1 MNGLFNPK
9 LANKLEQKMQPKLL
23 EEGKCE
29 KCGRDY
35 EEYQFKNGYT
45 YRLGCDCDMI
55 EHGKE
60 LTRNFKQRQKQ
71 KEINRILSFS
81 SENEETKNATFETY
95 IPENQNQEKAKVICE
110 RYANSF
116 DKENK
121 QSLLLQGSF
130 GLGKSHLAMSILKEV
145 KAKNYSV
152 LFINLTELISKFR
165 STFDKDSEY
174 SETDLERAIG
184 QVDLMVFD
192 DYGMNVTD
200 YGMSKLFQIAESRV
214 GKHNI
219 ITTNL
224 SVKELTKTKD
234 QQRLFSR
241 LMSNTTGITLEGDDY
256 RMKGFRILK

>member
-1 MNGLFNPK
+1 MNDLFNPK
-9 LANKLEQKMQPKLL
+9 LANKLEHKTQPKLIK
-23 EEGKCE
+23 EARCE

-35 EEYQFKNGYT
+35 EEYQFKSGYSFK
-45 YRLGCDCDMI
+45 LGCDCEMI

-60 LTRNFKQRQKQ
+60 MSRNFKYQQKQ
-71 KEINRILSFS
+71 KEVNRILKFS
-81 SENEETKNATFETY
+81 SENEETKSATFEGFV
-95 IPENQNQEKAKVICE
+95 PENESQEKAKALCK
-110 RYANSF
+110 RYAESF
-116 DKENK
+116 TLENK

-145 KAKNYSV
+145 KDKNYSV
-152 LFINLTELISKFR
+152 LFINLSELISKFR
-165 STFDKDSEY
+165 STFDKNSEY
-174 SETDLERAIG
+174 SESDLERAIS

-200 YGMSKLFQIAESRV
+200 YGMSKLFQIAESRK

-224 SVKELTKTKD
+224 TIKELTATKD

-241 LMSNTTGITLEGDDY
+241 LMSNTTALTLEGDDY
-256 RMKGFRILK
+256 RMKGFRQLT